1 MKKFT
6 AFTLAILTLI
16 PFVVIAWLLY
26 SNFHSTPVAIFNL
39 LIIMTGVMLSF
50 IVYSRVL
57 NGSNN
62 NYVKVNTEHYP
73 YIEGALIYVM
83 PSDFVSKLEKT
94 PGKLF
99 LATTE
104 EVEKNLTLTGGDY
117 NKLTDV
123 ITLLYT
129 KGVSTSIRGART
141 VAVGDNQFLF
151 YGFEELIHTKGK
163 VKTIYQWEQ
172 DRLVQKNGEE
182 LVSVKIPD
190 RLPVYIFDWK

>member
-94 PGKLF
+94 PRSEERRVGK
-99 LATTE
+99 E
-104 EVEKNLTLTGGDY
+104 CR
-117 NKLTDV
+117 
-123 ITLLYT
+123 
-129 KGVSTSIRGART
+129 SR
-141 VAVGDNQFLF
+141 
-151 YGFEELIHTKGK
+151 
-163 VKTIYQWEQ
+163 WW
-172 DRLVQKNGEE
+172 
-182 LVSVKIPD
+182 P
-190 RLPVYIFDWK
+190 

>member
-1 MKKFT
+1 
-6 AFTLAILTLI
+6 
-16 PFVVIAWLLY
+16 
-26 SNFHSTPVAIFNL
+26 
-39 LIIMTGVMLSF
+39 MLSF

-62 NYVKVNTEHYP
+62 NYVKVNTDHYP

-104 EVEKNLTLTGGDY
+104 DVDKNLTLTGGDY

-123 ITLLYT
+123 ITLYYT

-141 VAVGDNQFLF
+141 VAVGDYQFLF